1 MNSILYDPA
10 GTELDMYC
18 LSADTPVPED
28 LYATVAIAHARPAY
42 RRSDEE
48 ELYIS
53 FEEAISDRVL
63 AVNRQLQR
71 LSGTLAGA
79 RQTEPQTSAS
89 LKNYILAIRPPSF
102 GSAWQKSTLFAGIA
116 LILLLS
122 GFDLLGLLVL
132 PFPYPVATQPPP

>member
-28 LYATVAIAHARPAY
+28 IYATVATAHVRPVY

-71 LSGTLAGA
+71 LSGTLAGTQ
-79 RQTEPQTSAS
+79 QTGPWTGVA
-89 LKNYILAIRPPSF
+89 LKSHILAIRPPSF
-102 GSAWQKSTLFAGIA
+102 ESAWQKVILFAGIA

-122 GFDLLGLLVL
+122 GFDLMGLLVL
-132 PFPYPVATQPPP
+132 HLH

>member
-10 GTELDMYC
+10 GTELDMHC

-28 LYATVAIAHARPAY
+28 LYATVAIAHARPVY

-89 LKNYILAIRPPSF
+89 LKSHILAIRPPSF
-102 GSAWQKSTLFAGIA
+102 GSARQKITLFASIA

-122 GFDLLGLLVL
+122 GFDLMGLLVL
-132 PFPYPVATQPPP
+132 HLR

>member
-28 LYATVAIAHARPAY
+28 LYATVAIAHARPVY

-48 ELYIS
+48 EMYIS

-63 AVNRQLQR
+63 AVKRQLHR
-71 LSGTLAGA
+71 FRGTLAGA
-79 RQTEPQTSAS
+79 RQKKTQTKAS
-89 LKNYILAIRPPSF
+89 LKNHILAETPPSL
-102 GSAWQKSTLFAGIA
+102 GKAPQKKN
-116 LILLLS
+116 
-122 GFDLLGLLVL
+122 
-132 PFPYPVATQPPP
+132 